1 MHTVGIS
8 GLGLLGGAIAERLI
22 TRGYA
27 LSGYDV
33 SQAALSRMQTLG
45 VAPADSIP
53 QLLQRC
59 DRVILSLPD
68 SRVVAGVLDK
78 AAGEL
83 HHRLIVDT
91 TTGSPEDAIANQ
103 QKAAGHGGRYIEAT
117 VIGSSNV
124 ARQGESVVL
133 LGGAAADCEAAAD
146 LVDCFAARRF
156 VVGATGSASQAK
168 LVVNL
173 VLGLNRAVL
182 AEGLQLAR
190 RCGLDPETTL
200 EILRSGAAYSRV
212 MDAKGRRMVEEDF
225 APEARLAQHHKD
237 VRLILELAQQVAA
250 RVPLSEVHDRLLNE
264 AQALGLGE
272 LDNSAIVRVFAGD
285 G

>member
-1 MHTVGIS
+1 MHTVGII

-22 TRGYA
+22 ARGYA
-27 LSGYDV
+27 VSGYDV
-33 SQAALSRMQTLG
+33 SQAALSRLQAQG

-53 QLLQRC
+53 QLFQRC
-59 DRVILSLPD
+59 ERVMLSLPD
-68 SRVVAGVLDK
+68 SRVVAGVIDE
-78 AAGEL
+78 ASAEMQ
-83 HHRLIVDT
+83 HRLVVDT
-91 TTGSPEDAIANQ
+91 TTGPPEDAIANGR
-103 QKAAGHGGRYIEAT
+103 KAAVSGGRYIEAT
-117 VIGSSNV
+117 VIGSSAV
-124 ARQGESVVL
+124 ASQGEAVVL
-133 LGGAAADCEAAAD
+133 LGGAAADCEAATD
-146 LVDCFAARRF
+146 LVDCFAGRRF
-156 VVGATGSASQAK
+156 HVGATGSASQAK

-190 RCGLDPETTL
+190 RCGLDPAATL

-250 RVPLSEVHDRLLNE
+250 RVPLSEVHDRLLSE
-264 AQALGLGE
+264 AESQGLGE